1 MKIFSQILTYIFH
14 PSLVITYCL
23 SVFLFIY
30 PEAFGVDRFFLQTP
44 FLFSTIFMTFL
55 LPGLAVFLMRQLKLV
70 GSMSLLTAKERVGLY
85 IIGMVF
91 YIWYYFTIRSNFEI
105 PALFK
110 SLVLGSAIT
119 LAILFFFNNF
129 SKISAHMAGMAG
141 LTFFA
146 LVFIF
151 PEYSRLIDFND
162 FPVFFQHSPQFFP
175 AIIIFCSGLV
185 GFARIYLGV
194 HTEMQVF
201 GGFLVG
207 LLSQLI
213 AWNIT
218 Y

>member
-44 FLFSTIFMTFL
+44 FLF
-55 LPGLAVFLMRQLKLV
+55 MRQLKLV
-70 GSMSLLTAKERVGLY
+70 GSMSLLTAKERVGPY

-151 PEYSRLIDFND
+151 
-162 FPVFFQHSPQFFP
+162 
-175 AIIIFCSGLV
+175 
-185 GFARIYLGV
+185 
-194 HTEMQVF
+194 
-201 GGFLVG
+201 
-207 LLSQLI
+207 LSI
-213 AWNIT
+213 VD
-218 Y
+218 